1 MMTMDIWLYYEY
13 DEYGNP
19 YLLASYRK
27 EIKSLP
33 SVKTGDVSDF
43 SNFYI
48 FVLKCEK
55 PSKSTAWNAL
65 ETPGTLWIFVSKL
78 PDILSDNWNRKVKV
92 FRRKFGKE
100 PFSSDSVSFVHEKTA
115 LVNESIFSKDALLE
129 CVEDKKRHIIETRNK
144 AVLPEKAQK
153 W

>member
-1 MMTMDIWLYYEY
+1 M
-13 DEYGNP
+13 
-19 YLLASYRK
+19 
-27 EIKSLP
+27 
-33 SVKTGDVSDF
+33 
-43 SNFYI
+43 
-48 FVLKCEK
+48 
-55 PSKSTAWNAL
+55 
-65 ETPGTLWIFVSKL
+65 
-78 PDILSDNWNRKVKV
+78 